1 MTETTMEHV
10 SFLDIVKARWHTVA
24 RRGIGQARADKKLRL
39 LVAMLRAQGQRPDT
53 LIFSAPFFHELTP
66 PLTQIEIATLVNEL
80 QQEGAI
86 LRVPTGYILAGR
98 RAFSYYPLS
107 FS

>member
-1 MTETTMEHV
+1 MEHA
-10 SFLDIVKARWHTVA
+10 SFLDIVKAGWHTVA
-24 RRGIGQARADKKLRL
+24 RRRTEQARADKKLRL
-39 LVAMLRAQGQRPDT
+39 LVAMLHAQGKRQDT
-53 LIFSAPFFHELTP
+53 LVFSAPFFHELTP

-80 QQEGAI
+80 REEGAI

-98 RAFSYYPLS
+98 RAFSYHPLS